1 MSIPAF
7 GRRPARRGPR
17 TVLTALATALL
28 ASALVALGPAGAV
41 LADPTP
47 PSEQDVH
54 DAQRDVLSAEAS
66 VAEMEVRLAQ
76 LTADAGAAEVAVQ
89 QAGEAYTR
97 ALDDADTARATA
109 DASAARALDAS
120 TDAEQARR
128 ELMAVARQM
137 ARSGG
142 SSETIE
148 ALLSADGFEE
158 VAQRSV
164 QLERFT
170 GKADDAV
177 QRFRAARMVADTLQ
191 RRADDAAQA
200 ADDAETAA
208 QDALD
213 AAQTVQAGTQADLDA
228 AAAERETLIVRL
240 AAARDTSTQVEQERQ
255 DALDAANR
263 ARQNAAAQ
271 ATHVSPSP
279 GGTTAGGTTTGG
291 TTGGTTTGGTTT
303 GGTTTGGTTTGGTTT
318 GGTTGGTTS
327 PPPATTPP
335 AATPPP
341 ATTPTPAPTPT
352 AYGLGTG
359 TSRGSAASGAAA
371 VAWASAQVGK
381 MYVYGAAGPD
391 TFDCSGLTMMAWRNA
406 GVNINRTSR
415 DQYKGVLKISYDDLR
430 PGDLVFWSTDPNDP
444 NDVYHV
450 AMWIGGGQI
459 VEASRPGVPLRF
471 TAMRWGSTM
480 PYAGRP

>member
-1 MSIPAF
+1 VSIPAP
-7 GRRPARRGPR
+7 GLRAARRGPR
-17 TVLTALATALL
+17 AVLTALVTALL
-28 ASALVALGPAGAV
+28 ASGLVALGPAGAA

-47 PSEQDVH
+47 PSDQDVRN
-54 DAQRDVLSAEAS
+54 AQQDVSNAEAS
-66 VAEMEVRLAQ
+66 VAAMEVRLAQ
-76 LTADAGAAEVAVQ
+76 LAADSGAAEVAVQ
-89 QAGEAYTR
+89 QAGETYTR
-97 ALDDADTARATA
+97 ALDAADTARATA
-109 DASAARALDAS
+109 DAAAARAQGAS

-128 ELMAVARQM
+128 ELMTVARQM

-148 ALLSADGFEE
+148 ALLSADGFED
-158 VAQRSV
+158 VARRSV
-164 QLERFT
+164 QLERLT
-170 GKADDAV
+170 GKADDTV
-177 QRFRAARMVADTLQ
+177 QRFRAARLVADTLQ
-191 RRADDAAQA
+191 NRAADASQA
-200 ADDAETAA
+200 AADAQTAA
-208 QDALD
+208 QDALA
-213 AAQTVQAGTQADLDA
+213 AAQTMQAGAQADLDA
-228 AAAERETLIVRL
+228 AAAERETLIVQL

-255 DALDAANR
+255 DALDTANQ

-271 ATHVSPSP
+271 AAHVRPAS
-279 GGTTAGGTTTGG
+279 GGSTTGG
-291 TTGGTTTGGTTT
+291 STTGGATGGTTTGGAT
-303 GGTTTGGTTTGGTTT
+303 GGTTT
-318 GGTTGGTTS
+318 

-335 AATPPP
+335 ATTPP
-341 ATTPTPAPTPT
+341 ATTPTPTPTPTPT

-391 TFDCSGLTMMAWRNA
+391 TFDCSGLTMMAWRSA

-415 DQYKGVLKISYDDLR
+415 DQYKGVLKISYDDMR
-430 PGDLVFWSTDPNDP
+430 PGDLVFWSTNPNDP
-444 NDVYHV
+444 NAVYHV

-459 VEASRPGVPLRF
+459 VEASRPGVPLRI

>member
-1 MSIPAF
+1 MSIPAP
-7 GRRPARRGPR
+7 GLRAARRGPR
-17 TVLTALATALL
+17 AVLTALVTALL
-28 ASALVALGPAGAV
+28 ASGLVALGPAGAA

-47 PSEQDVH
+47 PSDQDVRN
-54 DAQRDVLSAEAS
+54 AQQDVSNAEAS
-66 VAEMEVRLAQ
+66 VAAMEVRLAQ
-76 LTADAGAAEVAVQ
+76 LAADSGAAEVAVQ
-89 QAGEAYTR
+89 QAGETYTR
-97 ALDDADTARATA
+97 ALDAADTARATA
-109 DASAARALDAS
+109 DAAAARAQGAS

-128 ELMAVARQM
+128 ELMTVARQM

-148 ALLSADGFEE
+148 ALLSADGFED
-158 VAQRSV
+158 VARRSV
-164 QLERFT
+164 QLERLT
-170 GKADDAV
+170 GKADDTV
-177 QRFRAARMVADTLQ
+177 QRFRAARLVADTLQ
-191 RRADDAAQA
+191 NRAADASQA
-200 ADDAETAA
+200 AADAQTAA
-208 QDALD
+208 QDALA
-213 AAQTVQAGTQADLDA
+213 AAQTMQAGAQADLDA
-228 AAAERETLIVRL
+228 AAAERETLIVQL

-255 DALDAANR
+255 DALDTANQ

-271 ATHVSPSP
+271 AAHVRPAS
-279 GGTTAGGTTTGG
+279 GGSTTGG
-291 TTGGTTTGGTTT
+291 STTGGATGGTTTGGAT
-303 GGTTTGGTTTGGTTT
+303 GGTTT
-318 GGTTGGTTS
+318 

-335 AATPPP
+335 ATTPP
-341 ATTPTPAPTPT
+341 ATTPTPTPTPTPT

-391 TFDCSGLTMMAWRNA
+391 TFDCSGLTMMAWRSA

-415 DQYKGVLKISYDDLR
+415 DQYKGVLKISYDDMR
-430 PGDLVFWSTDPNDP
+430 PGDLVFWSTNPNDP
-444 NDVYHV
+444 NAVYHV

-459 VEASRPGVPLRF
+459 VEASRPGVPLRI

>member
-1 MSIPAF
+1 VSIPAP
-7 GRRPARRGPR
+7 GLRAARRGPR
-17 TVLTALATALL
+17 AVLTALVTALL
-28 ASALVALGPAGAV
+28 ASGLVALGPAGAA

-47 PSEQDVH
+47 PSDQDVRN
-54 DAQRDVLSAEAS
+54 AQQDVSNAEAS
-66 VAEMEVRLAQ
+66 VAAMEVRLAQ
-76 LTADAGAAEVAVQ
+76 LAADSGAAEVAVQ
-89 QAGEAYTR
+89 QAGETYTR
-97 ALDDADTARATA
+97 ALDAADTARATA
-109 DASAARALDAS
+109 DAAAARAQGAS

-128 ELMAVARQM
+128 ELMTVARQM

-148 ALLSADGFEE
+148 ALLSADGFED
-158 VAQRSV
+158 VARRSV
-164 QLERFT
+164 QLERLT
-170 GKADDAV
+170 GKADDTV
-177 QRFRAARMVADTLQ
+177 QRFRAARLVADTLQ
-191 RRADDAAQA
+191 NRAADASQA
-200 ADDAETAA
+200 AADAQTAA
-208 QDALD
+208 QDALA
-213 AAQTVQAGTQADLDA
+213 AAQTMQAGAQADLDA
-228 AAAERETLIVRL
+228 AAAERETLIVQL

-255 DALDAANR
+255 DALDAANQ

-271 ATHVSPSP
+271 AAHVRPAS
-279 GGTTAGGTTTGG
+279 
-291 TTGGTTTGGTTT
+291 GGTTTGGTTT
-303 GGTTTGGTTTGGTTT
+303 GGATGGTTTGGAT
-318 GGTTGGTTS
+318 GGTTT

-335 AATPPP
+335 ATTPP
-341 ATTPTPAPTPT
+341 ATTPTPTPTPT

-391 TFDCSGLTMMAWRNA
+391 TFDCSGLTMMAWRSA

-415 DQYKGVLKISYDDLR
+415 DQYKGVLKISYDDMR
-430 PGDLVFWSTDPNDP
+430 PGDLVFWSTNPNDP
-444 NDVYHV
+444 NAVYHV

-459 VEASRPGVPLRF
+459 VEASRPGVPLRI